1 MKVWSNVPVLC
12 VTVMGFSA
20 TAAYAVEVKSPDGQV
35 VLSVEVK
42 DFEGAALCPVYSVT
56 YRGKVVVAP
65 SRLGLA
71 LATSVRSVPVRASE
85 GDPKRGESRLGTQET
100 PHGVTTS
107 GVLSTLAE
115 GLQIVRQTESSV
127 DTQWKPVC
135 GERSTIRDQYNQ
147 VVVELQ
153 EQKPPKRLLHL
164 ILRAYNEGAAFCYS
178 LPKQPDMERVTIS
191 RELTEFRFPADFNAW
206 ATYSAQGVYTNVPIS
221 QIKRGCERP
230 LVVRWAED
238 MVAAVAEARL
248 VDYARMKLSPLVRS
262 GPVRASNARVEG
274 VPPSNRGQD
283 ARDTTPDGVTTN
295 GLVAELDSE
304 VSSPLPLRTPWRVI
318 MLADSPGQLL
328 ERNDI
333 ILNLNDAC
341 AIADT
346 SWIRPGKVIR
356 EVTLS
361 TVGGKACVDFA
372 VKHNLQ
378 YVEFD
383 AGWYGPENDD
393 ASDARAVHLD
403 PKRSKGPLDLQEVIR
418 YAGERGIGIILYV
431 NHKALERQLDEL
443 LPLYQRWGVKGIK
456 FGFVNVGTQ
465 KWTSWMHEAIR
476 KAAEHQ
482 LMVDVHDEYRPTGWS
497 RTYPN
502 FMTQEGIRGD
512 EERQPNTMSLT
523 TLFTRMLAGAAD
535 NTICYYD
542 ERMDRQATHAYQLA
556 KAVCFYSPWQFL
568 FWYDRPFVSRE
579 VTGRAPDARNVIGDE
594 PELEFFAHCPTVWD
608 DTKVLHGS
616 IGQYAVIAR
625 RSGDNWFIGGMN
637 SDEPRSL
644 DVPLQFLDADKKYT
658 AHVYSDDPAVSTR
671 THVKIERLAV
681 DRGTVLKVVMPARG
695 GQAIRLVP
703 IAKKEEAAE
712 VVTLEPKP
720 LAGVLVNPGKGWS
733 AGGTPDRHPKEV
745 LDLLGMGVMR
755 LDWASVEP
763 QEGQYNWTA
772 LERFL
777 DSWGR
782 LGRVCNVGV
791 MCANTHSRAPEG
803 YVTPKW
809 VFDAGAKKIEIML
822 NPDQSTTGT
831 PGKKVAPVFD
841 DPVFLEKFANF
852 LRAFAS
858 RYDGDPR
865 IAVLDIRS
873 YGNWGEA
880 HMHPFGG
887 PDIAPEEFRRHV
899 QMHLDAFKKTQLCLS
914 CNAHLGKF
922 GPLKPIFDW
931 AVLEK
936 HIAPRRDGICGN
948 SDGRETAIGLGI
960 APGVFELF
968 DNYDGVKKRGWWDGQ
983 KDKNGC
989 GFRLEECVE
998 NGKPTWV
1005 DLGRGGQSG
1014 LRMLQENRELIE
1026 RLTNRIGYHFHL
1038 QRAAYP
1044 RRAARDGF
1052 DLELTWINQGVAPIY
1067 IPCEV
1072 AVVLLDESGKRVGTV
1087 WPQEYDPHQWM
1098 PGRPAVEKAH
1108 VKCPDT
1114 PAGEYRLALALTR
1127 KSDDAVPYVRL
1138 GTNLPVVDGWYVL
1151 GKITVKS
1158 P

>member
-1 MKVWSNVPVLC
+1 MRLWSSVLALGAMSTLAWTC
-12 VTVMGFSA
+12 SIAVTQTHAYASVSMAPSA
-20 TAAYAVEVKSPDGQV
+20 GTSPAAVEVKSPDGRV
-35 VLSVEVK
+35 VLSFEVK
-42 DFEGAALCPVYSVT
+42 DFEGATSCPIYSVT

-65 SRLGLA
+65 SRLGLV
-71 LATSVRSVPVRASE
+71 LANSP
-85 GDPKRGESRLGTQET
+85 
-100 PHGVTTS
+100 
-107 GVLSTLAE
+107 LAE
-115 GLQIVRQTESSV
+115 GLQAVRQTPSSV
-127 DTQWKPVC
+127 DIQWKPVC
-135 GERSTIRDQYNQ
+135 GERSIIRDHYNQ
-147 VVVELQ
+147 VIVELQ
-153 EQKPPKRLLHL
+153 ERNTPKRLLHL
-164 ILRAYNEGAAFCYS
+164 ILRAYDEGAAFCYS
-178 LPKQPDMERVTIS
+178 LPKQPDLERVTIS
-191 RELTEFRFPADFNAW
+191 REITEFRFPADYSAW
-206 ATYSAQGVYTNVPIS
+206 ATYTAQGLYANVPIS
-221 QIKRGCERP
+221 QIKSGCERP
-230 LVVRWAED
+230 LVIRLAED
-238 MVAAVAEARL
+238 MYAAVAEARL
-248 VDYARMKLSPLVRS
+248 VDYARMKLGPCSPAALGWGTKES
-262 GPVRASNARVEG
+262 QPGAA
-274 VPPSNRGQD
+274 VPH
-283 ARDTTPDGVTTN
+283 
-295 GLVAELDSE
+295 GLAAELGSE
-304 VSSPLPLRTPWRVI
+304 ISSPLPLRTPWRVI
-318 MLADSPGQLL
+318 MLADSPGPLL

-333 ILNLNDAC
+333 LLNLNDAC

-346 SWIRPGKVIR
+346 SWIKPGKVIR

-393 ASDARAVHLD
+393 ASDARAVNLD

-418 YAGERGIGIILYV
+418 YGAERGIGIILYV

-456 FGFVNVGTQ
+456 FGFVNVGSQ
-465 KWTSWMHEAIR
+465 HWTSWMHEAIR

-502 FMTQEGIRGD
+502 FITQEGIRGD
-512 EERQPNTMSLT
+512 EERQPNSMSLT

-542 ERMDRQATHAYQLA
+542 ERVDRQATHAYQLA
-556 KAVCFYSPWQFL
+556 KAVCFYSPWQFV
-568 FWYDRPFVSRE
+568 FWYDRPFISRE
-579 VTGRAPDARNVIGDE
+579 VTGRAPDARNVIGAE
-594 PELEFFAHCPTVWD
+594 PELEFFDSCPTVWD

-625 RSGDNWFIGGMN
+625 RSGDEWFLGGMN
-637 SDEPRSL
+637 GDEPRSL

-658 AHVYSDDPAVSTR
+658 AHIYSDDPATPTR
-671 THVKIERLAV
+671 THVKIERLTV
-681 DRGTVLKVVMPARG
+681 DRGTVLKMAMPARG
-695 GQAIRLVP
+695 GQAIRLEP
-703 IAKKEEAAE
+703 IAKRQESADI
-712 VVTLEPKP
+712 VTLEPKP

-733 AGGTPDRHPKEV
+733 ASGSPDRQPKEV
-745 LDLLGMGVMR
+745 LNLLGMGVMR

-763 QEGQYNWTA
+763 QEGQYDWTA
-772 LERFL
+772 LDRFL

-782 LGRVCNVGV
+782 LGKVCNVGV

-809 VFDAGAKKIEIML
+809 VFGAGAKKIEIML

-841 DPVFLEKFANF
+841 DPIFLEKFANF
-852 LRAFAS
+852 LRAFAN

-887 PDIAPEEFRRHV
+887 PDIAPEQFRRHV
-899 QMHLDAFKKTQLCLS
+899 QIHLDAFKKTQLCLS
-914 CNAHLGKF
+914 RNAHLGKY

-968 DNYDGVKKRGWWDGQ
+968 DNYDGVKRRGWWDGQ
-983 KDKNGC
+983 KDKSGC
-989 GFRLEECVE
+989 GFRLEECIE

-1005 DLGRGGQSG
+1005 DLGRGGPSG

-1044 RRAARDGF
+1044 GRAAQDGF
-1052 DLELTWINQGVAPIY
+1052 ELELTWINQGVAPIY
-1067 IPCEV
+1067 IPCAV
-1072 AVVLLDESGKRVGTV
+1072 AVALLEDVAQAPPAGESHSRGRLCHIV
-1087 WPQEYDPHQWM
+1087 WPQECDPHRWM
-1098 PGRPAVEKAH
+1098 PGQPAVEKAR
-1108 VKCPDT
+1108 VKCPDV
-1114 PAGEYRLALALTR
+1114 PAGNYHLALTLTR
-1127 KSDDAVPYVRL
+1127 KNGDAVPYIRL
-1138 GTNLPVVDGWYVL
+1138 GTDLPTADGWYVL
-1151 GKITVKS
+1151 GKITVK
-1158 P
+1158 

>member
-1 MKVWSNVPVLC
+1 MRMSNNIFVLGAMF
-12 VTVMGFSA
+12 TVAWTCSIVG
-20 TAAYAVEVKSPDGQV
+20 AVEVKSPDGQV
-35 VLSVEVK
+35 AFSLEVQ
-42 DFEGAALCPVYSVT
+42 DFEGTTSCPVYSVM
-56 YRGKVVVAP
+56 YRGKVVIAP

-71 LATSVRSVPVRASE
+71 LANSP
-85 GDPKRGESRLGTQET
+85 
-100 PHGVTTS
+100 
-107 GVLSTLAE
+107 LAA
-115 GLQIVRQTESSV
+115 GLQIVRQTESSA
-127 DTQWKPVC
+127 DTQWQPVC
-135 GERSTIRDQYNQ
+135 GERSTIRDHYNQ

-153 EQKPPKRLLHL
+153 EENTPKRLLNL
-164 ILRAYNEGAAFCYS
+164 TLRAYDQGAAFCYTV
-178 LPKQPDMERVTIS
+178 PQQPNMERVTIG
-191 RELTEFRFPADFNAW
+191 RELTEFRFPADFKAW
-206 ATYSAQGVYTNVPIS
+206 ATYTAQGAYTNVPIS

-230 LVVRWAED
+230 LVLRLADD
-238 MVAAVAEARL
+238 MYAAVAEARL

-262 GPVRASNARVEG
+262 VSARASEE
-274 VPPSNRGQD
+274 
-283 ARDTTPDGVTTN
+283 TPRGVTTN
-295 GLVAELDSE
+295 GLVAELGSE

-318 MLADSPGQLL
+318 MLAGSPGQLL

-333 ILNLNDAC
+333 LLNLNDAC

-346 SWIRPGKVIR
+346 SWIKPGKAIR
-356 EVTLS
+356 EATLT

-372 VKHNLQ
+372 VQHNLQ

-393 ASDARAVHLD
+393 ASDATGVHLD

-418 YAGERGIGIILYV
+418 YGAERGIGVILYV

-476 KAAEHQ
+476 KAAEHR

-542 ERMDRQATHAYQLA
+542 QRVDVQATHAYQLA

-568 FWYDRPFVSRE
+568 YWYDRPFVSRE
-579 VTGRAPDARNVIGDE
+579 ATGRSPDARNVIGDE
-594 PELEFFAHCPTVWD
+594 PELEFFDQCPTVWD

-625 RSGDNWFIGGMN
+625 RSGDEWFLGAMN

-644 DVPLQFLDADKKYT
+644 DVALQFLDADKKYT
-658 AHVYSDDPAVSTR
+658 AHVYSDDPTVPTR
-671 THVKIERLAV
+671 THVKIERLTV
-681 DRGTVLKVVMPARG
+681 DRSTVLKVAMPARG
-695 GQAIRLVP
+695 GQVIRLVP
-703 IAKKEEAAE
+703 CSPPALGGETKESQPGAAVLHDS
-712 VVTLEPKP
+712 VVTIEPKP

-733 AGGTPDRHPKEV
+733 VSGSPDRQPKEV
-745 LDLLGMGVMR
+745 LDLAGMGVMR
-755 LDWASVEP
+755 LDWSSVEP

-782 LGRVCNVGV
+782 LGKVCNIGV

-809 VFDAGAKKIEIML
+809 VFDAGAKKIEIIL

-841 DPVFLEKFANF
+841 DPIFLAKFANF
-852 LRAFAS
+852 LHAFAA
-858 RYDGDPR
+858 RYDGDAR

-887 PDIAPEEFRRHV
+887 PDIAPEQFRRHV
-899 QMHLDAFKKTQLCLS
+899 QMHVDAFRKTQLCLS
-914 CNAHLGKF
+914 RNAHLGRY
-922 GPLKPIFDW
+922 GPLGPIFDW

-948 SDGRETAIGLGI
+948 SDGRETALGVGI

-968 DNYDGVKKRGWWDGQ
+968 DNYDGVKRRGWWDGQ
-983 KDKNGC
+983 KDKGGC
-989 GFRLEECVE
+989 GFRLEECIE

-1044 RRAARDGF
+1044 SRAAQDGF
-1052 DLELTWINQGVAPIY
+1052 DLELTWINQGGAPIY
-1067 IPCEV
+1067 IPCAV
-1072 AVVLLDESGKRVGTV
+1072 AVALLDDVAQPPWRGRPALASRGHPGLAFQIV
-1087 WPQEYDPHQWM
+1087 WPQECHPDKWM
-1098 PGRPAVEKAH
+1098 PGQSAVEKARL
-1108 VKCPDT
+1108 KYPDI
-1114 PAGEYRLALALTR
+1114 PAGDYRLALALTR
-1127 KSDDAVPYVRL
+1127 KSGDALPYIRL
-1138 GTNLPVVDGWYVL
+1138 GTDLPTADSWYVL
-1151 GKITVKS
+1151 GKITL

>member
-1 MKVWSNVPVLC
+1 MRFRSIVLMLGAMF
-12 VTVMGFSA
+12 TLTWTGSLA
-20 TAAYAVEVKSPDGQV
+20 HALEVKSPDGQV
-35 VLSVEVK
+35 VLSLEVK
-42 DFEGAALCPVYSVT
+42 DFEGAVSCPVYSVT
-56 YRGKVVVAP
+56 YRGKVVIAP

-71 LATSVRSVPVRASE
+71 L
-85 GDPKRGESRLGTQET
+85 T
-100 PHGVTTS
+100 PAP
-107 GVLSTLAE
+107 LAE
-115 GLQIVRQTESSV
+115 GLQIVPQTDSSV
-127 DTQWKPVC
+127 DTQWKPVY
-135 GERSTIRDQYNQ
+135 GERSTVRNHYHEMI
-147 VVVELQ
+147 VELQ
-153 EQKPPKRLLHL
+153 EQNTPRRFLYLA
-164 ILRAYNEGAAFCYS
+164 LRAYDEAAAFCYTLS
-178 LPKQPDMERVTIS
+178 RQPGLERVTIS
-191 RELTEFRFPADFNAW
+191 RELTEFRFPADFTAW
-206 ATYSAQGVYTNVPIS
+206 ATYSAQGAYTNVPIS

-230 LVVRWAED
+230 LVIRVADD
-238 MVAAVAEARL
+238 MYAAVAEARM

-262 GPVRASNARVEG
+262 VPVRAYPE
-274 VPPSNRGQD
+274 
-283 ARDTTPDGVTTN
+283 TPDGVTTN
-295 GLVAELDSE
+295 GLVADLGSE
-304 VSSPLPLRTPWRVI
+304 VTAPLALRTPWRVI
-318 MLADSPGQLL
+318 MLGNSPGQLL

-333 ILNLNDAC
+333 LLNLNDAC

-346 SWIRPGKVIR
+346 SWIKPGKVIR

-372 VKHNLQ
+372 VKHHLQ

-403 PKRSKGPLDLQEVIR
+403 PKRSRGPLDLQEVIR
-418 YAGERGIGIILYV
+418 YARERGIGIILYV

-443 LPLYQRWGVKGIK
+443 LPLYEQWGVKGIK

-465 KWTSWMHEAIR
+465 KWTGWMHEAIR

-512 EERQPNTMSLT
+512 EERQPNSMSLT
-523 TLFTRMLAGAAD
+523 TLFTRMLVGAAD
-535 NTICYYD
+535 NTICYD
-542 ERMDRQATHAYQLA
+542 DQRVDQQASHAYQLA

-568 FWYDRPFVSRE
+568 FWYDRPFISPE
-579 VTGRAPDARNVIGDE
+579 ATERAPNAPNVIGDE
-594 PELEFFAHCPTVWD
+594 PELEFFDHCPTVWD

-625 RSGDNWFIGGMN
+625 RSGDNWFLGGMN

-644 DVPLQFLDADKKYT
+644 DLPLQFLDANKKYT
-658 AHVYSDDPAVSTR
+658 AHIYSDDPTVPTR
-671 THVKIERLAV
+671 THVKIERIPV
-681 DRGTVLKVVMPARG
+681 DRGTVLKMALPARG
-695 GQAIRLVP
+695 GQAVRIVP
-703 IAKKEEAAE
+703 IAWKDAFAD

-720 LAGVLVNPGKGWS
+720 LTGVLLNPGKGWS
-733 AGGTPDRHPKEV
+733 VSGAPDRQPKEV
-745 LDLLGMGVMR
+745 LALAGMGVMR

-763 QEGQYNWTA
+763 EEGQYNWTA
-772 LERFL
+772 LDRFL

-782 LGRVCNVGV
+782 LGKVCNIGI

-803 YVTPKW
+803 YVTPQW

-822 NPDQSTTGT
+822 NPTQSTTGT

-841 DPVFLEKFANF
+841 DPIFLDKFANF
-852 LRAFAS
+852 LRAFDS

-880 HMHPFGG
+880 HMSPFGG
-887 PDIAPEEFRRHV
+887 PDIAPEQFRRHV

-914 CNAHLGKF
+914 CNAHLGKY

-948 SDGRETAIGLGI
+948 SDGRETAIGFGI

-983 KDKNGC
+983 KDKGGC

-1026 RLTNRIGYHFHL
+1026 RLANRIGYHFHL
-1038 QRAAYP
+1038 QRAVYP
-1044 RRAARDGF
+1044 SRAAQDGF

-1067 IPCEV
+1067 IPCTV
-1072 AVVLLDESGKRVGTV
+1072 AVGLLDENGKRVTTA
-1087 WPQEYDPHQWM
+1087 WPQECHPDKWM
-1098 PGRPAVEKAH
+1098 PGQLAVQKAR
-1108 VKCPDT
+1108 VKCPDV
-1114 PAGEYRLALALTR
+1114 PAGEYRLVLALTR
-1127 KSDDAVPYVRL
+1127 RADDVNPYIRL
-1138 GTNLPVVDGWYVL
+1138 GTDLPMEDGWYVL
-1151 GKITVKS
+1151 GRIAVK
-1158 P
+1158 

>member
-1 MKVWSNVPVLC
+1 MKVWSNVLMLGAMSTLAWTC
-12 VTVMGFSA
+12 STVH
-20 TAAYAVEVKSPDGQV
+20 AVEVKSPDGRV
-35 VLSVEVK
+35 VLSLEVK
-42 DFEGAALCPVYSVT
+42 DFEGAVACPVYSVT
-56 YRGKVVVAP
+56 YRGKVIIAP

-71 LATSVRSVPVRASE
+71 L
-85 GDPKRGESRLGTQET
+85 
-100 PHGVTTS
+100 VTAP
-107 GVLSTLAE
+107 LAE
-115 GLQIVRQTESSV
+115 RLQIARQTESSV
-127 DTQWKPVC
+127 DTQWKPVY
-135 GERSTIRDQYNQ
+135 GERSMIRNHYNE

-153 EQKPPKRLLHL
+153 EQNAPKRFLYLT
-164 ILRAYNEGAAFCYS
+164 LRAYDQGAAFCYTLS
-178 LPKQPDMERVTIS
+178 RQPTMENVTIS
-191 RELTEFRFPADFNAW
+191 RELTEFRFPTDYTAW
-206 ATYSAQGVYTNVPIS
+206 ATYTAQGVCTNVPIS

-230 LVVRWAED
+230 LVVRVAD
-238 MVAAVAEARL
+238 DIYAAVAEARL
-248 VDYARMKLSPLVRS
+248 VDYARMKLAPLTS
-262 GPVRASNARVEG
+262 
-274 VPPSNRGQD
+274 VPHS
-283 ARDTTPDGVTTN
+283 
-295 GLVAELDSE
+295 LVAELGSE
-304 VSSPLPLRTPWRVI
+304 VSSSLSLRTPWRVI

-328 ERNDI
+328 ECNDI
-333 ILNLNDAC
+333 LLNLNDAC

-403 PKRSKGPLDLQEVIR
+403 PKRSKGPLDLHEVIR

-443 LPLYQRWGVKGIK
+443 LPLYQRWGIKGIK

-465 KWTSWMHEAIR
+465 KWTSWMHNAIR
-476 KAAEHQ
+476 KASEHQ

-512 EERQPNTMSLT
+512 EERQPNSLSLT

-542 ERMDRQATHAYQLA
+542 ERVDRQATHAYQLA

-568 FWYDRPFVSRE
+568 YWYDRPFISRE
-579 VTGRAPDARNVIGDE
+579 VTGRSADARNIIGDE
-594 PELEFFAHCPTVWD
+594 PELEFFDHCPTTWD
-608 DTKVLHGS
+608 DTRVLHGR
-616 IGQYAVIAR
+616 IGEYAVIAR
-625 RSGDNWFIGGMN
+625 RSGDSWFLGGMN
-637 SDEPRSL
+637 GDEPRSL
-644 DVPLQFLDADKKYT
+644 DVPLQFLDVNKKYV
-658 AHVYSDDPAVSTR
+658 AHIYSDDPTVPTR
-671 THVKIERLAV
+671 TRVKIEQRTV
-681 DRGTVLKVVMPARG
+681 DRGTVLKMALPTRG

-703 IAKKEEAAE
+703 IVEKDEPADI
-712 VVTLEPKP
+712 VTLEPKP
-720 LAGVLVNPGKGWS
+720 LSGVLLNPGKGWS
-733 AGGTPDRHPKEV
+733 VSGAPDRQPKEV
-745 LDLLGMGVMR
+745 LDLAGMGVMR

-763 QEGQYNWTA
+763 QEGQYNWAA
-772 LERFL
+772 LDRFL

-782 LGRVCNVGV
+782 LGKVCNIGI

-809 VFDAGAKKIEIML
+809 VFDAGAQKIEIML
-822 NPDQSTTGT
+822 NPTQSTTGT
-831 PGKKVAPVFD
+831 PGRKVAPVFD
-841 DPVFLEKFANF
+841 DPVFLEKFGNF

-865 IAVLDIRS
+865 IVVLDIRS

-887 PDIAPEEFRRHV
+887 PDIAPEQFRRHV
-899 QMHLDAFKKTQLCLS
+899 QMHLDAFQRTQLCLS
-914 CNAHLGKF
+914 CNAHLGKY

-948 SDGRETAIGLGI
+948 SNGRETAIGFGI

-968 DNYDGVKKRGWWDGQ
+968 DNYDGVKRRGWWDGQ
-983 KDKNGC
+983 KDKSGC
-989 GFRLEECVE
+989 GFRLEECIE

-1038 QRAAYP
+1038 QRATYP
-1044 RRAARDGF
+1044 RQAARDGF

-1067 IPCEV
+1067 IPCAV
-1072 AVVLLDESGKRVGTV
+1072 AVALLDESGKRISTA
-1087 WPQEYDPHQWM
+1087 WPQECDPHKWM
-1098 PGRPAVEKAH
+1098 PGQPAVEKAR
-1108 VKCPDT
+1108 VRYPDI
-1114 PAGEYRLALALTR
+1114 PPGEYRLALELTR
-1127 KSDDAVPYVRL
+1127 KTDDAVPHIRL
-1138 GTNLPVVDGWYVL
+1138 GTDLPTVDGWYIL
-1151 GKITVKS
+1151 DKIKVA